1 MEISIQQLLSSYCH
15 ELNQSWTETVAPLKD
30 QQISYENIKPFLNNF
45 REAEREGYSFELV
58 FCPLS
63 LLNKIESNSS
73 FDKEMMES
81 VNWRDI
87 DVINNMKKQGKE
99 KDWNPMDKPLSELR
113 IERVRTIAGTFLQS
127 YVMLNGPFFLS
138 KDPSCILAYCNMQSV
153 AHEISLISII
163 KSKIID
169 NEKSK
174 NRR

>member
-1 MEISIQQLLSSYCH
+1 MEISIQQLLSSYCK

-30 QQISYENIKPFLNNF
+30 QQISFENIKPFLDKF
-45 REAEREGYSFELV
+45 REAEQEGYSFELV

-63 LLNKIESNSS
+63 LINKLDSNSS

-87 DVINNMKKQGKE
+87 EVINNMKKQGKE
-99 KDWNPMDKPLSELR
+99 NDWNPMDKPLSELR
-113 IERVRTIAGTFLQS
+113 IERIRTITWTFLRAH
-127 YVMLNGPFFLS
+127 VLENGPFFLS
-138 KDPSCILAYCNMQSV
+138 KDPSCLIAYCNIQSI
-153 AHEISLISII
+153 AHEISLISIL
-163 KSKIID
+163 KSKTIE

>member
-1 MEISIQQLLSSYCH
+1 MEISIQQLLSSYCQ

-30 QQISYENIKPFLNNF
+30 QQISFENIKPFLDKF

-63 LLNKIESNSS
+63 LINKIDSNNS

-99 KDWNPMDKPLSELR
+99 NDWNPMDKMAPS
-113 IERVRTIAGTFLQS
+113 
-127 YVMLNGPFFLS
+127 FFQ
-138 KDPSCILAYCNMQSV
+138 KTHPAY
-153 AHEISLISII
+153 SLIVICKALHMRSPLFQF
-163 KSKIID
+163 
-169 NEKSK
+169 
-174 NRR
+174 